1 MTRTA
6 LLSAALILAAPAL
19 AQDQAGAPSEQA
31 VEAPAAVDPLAP
43 EPDAAQPDTGDFDL
57 ARQREKIVECEGE
70 KFVFAWGAG
79 AKPTKVT
86 LCSDKGANT
95 QDVIRMLEDA
105 AAKIES
111 SPIAEDRRI
120 ALVQQ
125 IRAKITELQGKA
137 PSSDSAAAA
146 PALKTQPDVAALL
159 SQPEPVAPPTAP
171 LAPVESPPATAIAH
185 APVVAS
191 TPARSPLPK
200 PNLRFECIS
209 AEFRAGGPCI
219 TLSRDTI
226 LIVKAADALQ
236 GGARLQF
243 VRNGEI
249 RSEQAL
255 GQLRK
260 GQSVRFS
267 IPREL
272 CSGVS
277 ETEVEIRVARS
288 GQRGDRQ
295 GQYLLRC

>member
-19 AQDQAGAPSEQA
+19 AQDQPDAPSEQA
-31 VEAPAAVDPLAP
+31 VDTPAAVDPLAP
-43 EPDAAQPDTGDFDL
+43 EPDAAQPDTGNFDL

-86 LCSDKGANT
+86 LCSDKGAST

-125 IRAKITELQGKA
+125 IRAKIAELQGKA
-137 PSSDSAAAA
+137 TSKEAATAA
-146 PALKTQPDVAALL
+146 PVLKTQPDVASLL
-159 SQPEPVAPPTAP
+159 SQPEPVGPPPAP
-171 LAPVESPPATAIAH
+171 LQPPPAAASTT

-191 TPARSPLPK
+191 TPAGPRLPK

-260 GQSVRFS
+260 GQSLRLS
-267 IPREL
+267 IPRQL

-288 GQRGDRQ
+288 GQGANRQ